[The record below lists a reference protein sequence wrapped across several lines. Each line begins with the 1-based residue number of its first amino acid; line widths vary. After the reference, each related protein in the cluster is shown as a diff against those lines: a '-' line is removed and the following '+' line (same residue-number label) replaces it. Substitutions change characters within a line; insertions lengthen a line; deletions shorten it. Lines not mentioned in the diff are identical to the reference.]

1 MIKLNDIGRTVRET
15 VAPFEYTDP
24 KTGKIVTEDIRVR
37 YYSFTVA
44 ELKQMRAEAFA
55 QQKAIREGDEGK
67 VQWLSGVLVGKLA
80 ELPDILDA
88 KNKPIAITEANLD
101 KISVVNLT
109 AISHAIDRDLDPKRT
124 AEIGRAHV

>member
-124 AEIGRAHV
+124 AAQSNAG